1 MVQWWQF
8 PIGICLMFPDGMGL
22 WLRSRT
28 DGCSMA
34 WVTAFP
40 LAATKAM
47 SGQMS
52 NFSTTMAADMR
63 LTQRD
68 TETEA
73 HSHTDSVIVHPKAK

>member
-1 MVQWWQF
+1 
-8 PIGICLMFPDGMGL
+8 
-22 WLRSRT
+22 
-28 DGCSMA
+28 MA
-34 WVTAFP
+34 WVTAFT

-52 NFSTTMAADMR
+52 NFSTTVAADMR

-73 HSHTDSVIVHPKAK
+73 HSHTDSVIVDPKAK